1 MTDSDK
7 NLIMRYVW
15 IFQPYNNPNTNLK
28 SNTKRGHWA
37 QNQASAMAIPVL
49 WPAPC
54 RKWVGWTEEKK
65 HQRGAVNLKDLE
77 WFWMKEWSLI
87 SCQVF
92 KPHHYSIIGEHLEL
106 LNRKVLNRIKNK
118 IFCLH
123 NLCVMVSRLDTD
135 ECLNNA
141 VYLLIQQLWEQ
152 GKMVSMTFS
161 SLTRE

>member
-1 MTDSDK
+1 MILDEGMVSD
-7 NLIMRYVW
+7 LLSGV
-15 IFQPYNNPNTNLK
+15 QT
-28 SNTKRGHWA
+28 SSG
-37 QNQASAMAIPVL
+37 
-49 WPAPC
+49 
-54 RKWVGWTEEKK
+54 
-65 HQRGAVNLKDLE
+65 
-77 WFWMKEWSLI
+77 
-87 SCQVF
+87 
-92 KPHHYSIIGEHLEL
+92 IIGEHLEL

-118 IFCLH
+118 RFCLH